1 MRERFV
7 FLSFCSSKVSEQARG
22 CLGIQAGRWALSLSL
37 IPGQQGGGTYVQGKC
52 FKLYMSLVL
61 TSRWPKFSHVATTSL
76 KRGLTRQSRAQ
87 LNPQAEREVVLL
99 LKEREIDS
107 WGRSAVST
115 TIRIPLMLCILFV
128 QSTGFVFHRDYKILR
143 KWASLCSFGTNE
155 L

>member
-1 MRERFV
+1 MSGDSGWPVGFV
-7 FLSFCSSKVSEQARG
+7 LVTDSWPAR
-22 CLGIQAGRWALSLSL
+22 R
-37 IPGQQGGGTYVQGKC
+37 GTQVQGQC